1 MDTQTA
7 TAALEYVLNI
17 ANRRQ
22 LRIVAKLAVRSL
34 IAHLQPDEL
43 AQVMSEI
50 SGSLIER
57 DGAA

>member
-22 LRIVAKLAVRSL
+22 LRIVAKLAVKHL
-34 IAHLQPDEL
+34 IECLQPDEL